1 MGAFGDFRID
11 RIVTL
16 ARRGRYDLNVDA
28 HSIEIDQAAV
38 DRGHDLPNVVLLLR
52 IDFLAGSIRKISE
65 RRSAG
70 IDMGS
75 RQLGGFGNHDVGVN
89 IDRDR

>member
-11 RIVTL
+11 RIATL
-16 ARRGRYDLNVDA
+16 ARRGRYDLNVYA
-28 HSIEIDQAAV
+28 HYIEIDQAAV

-75 RQLGGFGNHDVGVN
+75 RQLGGFGDHDVGVN